1 MFIGN
6 AAAQVNAIKSGQ
18 ALVEFR
24 GFSPPQR
31 DDVVRTLGSGATV
44 QESGWLCNNT
54 VVFNSRHRPFDDARF
69 RKALSL
75 AIDRWGGSTALSQIA
90 FVGPVGGLLRPEGP
104 FATPQAEL
112 EKLAG
117 YGRDIAAARAEAKK
131 LLAEAGVPEGFE
143 FNLLN
148 RNVEMPYRYV
158 AVFLI
163 DQWRQIGL
171 KVNHVVKETGPY
183 LADERAGNF
192 DAAVDFNCDFYDDP
206 DLQLV
211 KFLSVELPN
220 GSVNGLNYG
229 GYIDRTLD
237 RLYDEQSRTEDA
249 ARRIT
254 VVRQFEKRL
263 LDEKVWQIYVLWWK
277 RIIPHSTKL
286 HGYKVGPSHYL
297 EDLQDVWISE

>member
-1 MFIGN
+1 M
-6 AAAQVNAIKSGQ
+6 AAARVTTTKAGPPGG
-18 ALVEFR
+18 VFR
-24 GFSPPQR
+24 GYPPPQR

-75 AIDRWGGSTALSQIA
+75 GIDRWGGSTALSQIA
-90 FVGPVGGLLRPEGP
+90 FVGPVGGLVRPEGP
-104 FATPQAEL
+104 FATPQAGL

-171 KVNHVVKETGPY
+171 KVNHVVKETGPV
-183 LADERAGNF
+183 LPRER
-192 DAAVDFNCDFYDDP
+192 P
-206 DLQLV
+206 
-211 KFLSVELPN
+211 
-220 GSVNGLNYG
+220 
-229 GYIDRTLD
+229 
-237 RLYDEQSRTEDA
+237 
-249 ARRIT
+249 
-254 VVRQFEKRL
+254 
-263 LDEKVWQIYVLWWK
+263 
-277 RIIPHSTKL
+277 
-286 HGYKVGPSHYL
+286 
-297 EDLQDVWISE
+297 

>member
-1 MFIGN
+1 MGSGG
-6 AAAQVNAIKSGQ
+6 AQVNAIKGGQ
-18 ALVEFR
+18 ARGDFR

-90 FVGPVGGLLRPEGP
+90 FVGPVGGLVRPEGP
-104 FATPQAEL
+104 VATPQGEL
-112 EKLAG
+112 EELAG

-171 KVNHVVKETGPY
+171 KVNHVVKGNGP
-183 LADERAGNF
+183 
-192 DAAVDFNCDFYDDP
+192 
-206 DLQLV
+206 
-211 KFLSVELPN
+211 
-220 GSVNGLNYG
+220 
-229 GYIDRTLD
+229 
-237 RLYDEQSRTEDA
+237 
-249 ARRIT
+249 
-254 VVRQFEKRL
+254 
-263 LDEKVWQIYVLWWK
+263 
-277 RIIPHSTKL
+277 
-286 HGYKVGPSHYL
+286 
-297 EDLQDVWISE
+297 